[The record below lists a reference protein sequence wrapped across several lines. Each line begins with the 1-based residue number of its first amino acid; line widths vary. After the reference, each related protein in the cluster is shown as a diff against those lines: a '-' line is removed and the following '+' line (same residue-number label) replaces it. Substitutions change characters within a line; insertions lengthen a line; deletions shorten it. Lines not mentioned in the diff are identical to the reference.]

1 MAATVKTAIS
11 IRKSVL
17 ERAEI
22 LAHELNLSRS
32 GLFELAVEDFIQQHE
47 NRRILRELNAAYDD
61 QPDPQEAERL
71 VKSRLS
77 HRRLVDGEW

>member
-1 MAATVKTAIS
+1 MAATIKTAIS

-32 GLFELAVEDFIQQHE
+32 GLFELAVEDFIRQYE
-47 NRRILRELNAAYDD
+47 SRRILRELNATYGD
-61 QPDPQEAERL
+61 QPDPAEDERL
-71 VKSRLS
+71 TKSRKS